1 MCEDVD
7 SWIKDEEEF
16 IKECYKQSDFK
27 YFQENAEMLISH
39 GIDHYKKM
47 SESDMEHN
55 DHTYHSYLNIAVGC
69 ELLLKSIYLKNGYAI
84 NQTKN
89 KEIIKFNDDVKDV
102 LVKGRTHSFNTLIN
116 SAKTKVF
123 SDLGISEGEAGKIKN
138 VFRLINLK
146 RNNLVHAG
154 KKHFDHYK
162 YAECI
167 GKMILLLY
175 NNAFSEEERNET
187 FCSDVDSFIHLH
199 FG

>member
-1 MCEDVD
+1 MCENVD

-16 IKECYKQSDFK
+16 TKECYKQSDFK

-39 GIDHYKKM
+39 GIDHYKKI
-47 SESDMEHN
+47 SESGMAHN
-55 DHTYHSYLNIAVGC
+55 DHIYHSYLNIAVGC

-84 NQTKN
+84 NQTNN
-89 KEIIKFNDDVKDV
+89 KGITKFNDDVKDV
-102 LVKGRTHSFNTLIN
+102 IVKINTHSFNTLIN
-116 SAKTKVF
+116 SAETTVF
-123 SDLGISEGEAGKIKN
+123 SDIGISEGEARKIKN

-187 FCSDVDSFIHLH
+187 FCSDVDSFIHVH

>member
-7 SWIKDEEEF
+7 SWINDEEEF

-27 YFQENAEMLISH
+27 YFKENAEILISH

-55 DHTYHSYLNIAVGC
+55 DHIYQAYLNIAVGC

-89 KEIIKFNDDVKDV
+89 KEIIKFNDDVKGV
-102 LVKGRTHSFNTLIN
+102 LVKVRTHSFNTLIN

>member
-7 SWIKDEEEF
+7 SWINDEEEF
-16 IKECYKQSDFK
+16 VKECYKQSDSK
-27 YFQENAEMLISH
+27 YFKENAEILISH

-55 DHTYHSYLNIAVGC
+55 DHIYQAYLNIAVGC

-89 KEIIKFNDDVKDV
+89 KEIIKFNDGVKDV

>member
-7 SWIKDEEEF
+7 TWIKDEEEF

-27 YFQENAEMLISH
+27 YFKENAEILISH

-55 DHTYHSYLNIAVGC
+55 DHIYHSYLNIAVGC

-89 KEIIKFNDDVKDV
+89 KGIIKFNDDVTDV

-116 SAKTKVF
+116 SDNTEVF
-123 SDLGISEGEAGKIKN
+123 SDIGISEGEARKIKN

-154 KKHFDHYK
+154 KKHFEHYK

-167 GKMILLLY
+167 GEMILLLY

-187 FCSDVDSFIHLH
+187 FCSDVDSFIHVH

>member
-7 SWIKDEEEF
+7 SWIKDEKEF
-16 IKECYKQSDFK
+16 IKECYKQSDFR
-27 YFQENAEMLISH
+27 YFKENAEILISH
-39 GIDHYKKM
+39 GIDHYKKI
-47 SESDMEHN
+47 SESDVGHN
-55 DHTYHSYLNIAVGC
+55 DHIYHSYLNIAVGC

-84 NQTKN
+84 NQTNN
-89 KEIIKFNDDVKDV
+89 KGIIKFNDAVKDV
-102 LVKGRTHSFNTLIN
+102 LVKDKTHSFNTLIN
-116 SAKTKVF
+116 SDKTEVF
-123 SDLGISEGEAGKIKN
+123 RDLGVSKGETRKIKN

-162 YAECI
+162 YAECM
-167 GKMILLLY
+167 GKTILSLY

-187 FCSDVDSFIHLH
+187 FCSDIDSFIRLH

>member
-1 MCEDVD
+1 
-7 SWIKDEEEF
+7 
-16 IKECYKQSDFK
+16 
-27 YFQENAEMLISH
+27 MLISH
-39 GIDHYKKM
+39 GIDHYKKI
-47 SESDMEHN
+47 SGPDMAHN
-55 DHTYHSYLNIAVGC
+55 DHIYHSYLNIAVGC

>member
-7 SWIKDEEEF
+7 GWIKYEEEF
-16 IKECYKQSDFK
+16 IEEYYKQTDFK
-27 YFQENAEMLISH
+27 YFKENAEILISH

-47 SESDMEHN
+47 SESDMAHNEHI
-55 DHTYHSYLNIAVGC
+55 YHSYLNIAVGC

-102 LVKGRTHSFNTLIN
+102 LVKGRAHSFNTLIN
-116 SAKTKVF
+116 GAETTVF

-138 VFRLINLK
+138 VFQLIKLK

-162 YAECI
+162 YAECM

>member
-7 SWIKDEEEF
+7 DLVKDEEEF

-27 YFQENAEMLISH
+27 YFQENAEILISH
-39 GIDHYKKM
+39 GINHYKKI
-47 SESDMEHN
+47 SESDMAHN
-55 DHTYHSYLNIAVGC
+55 DHIYQAYLNIAVGC

-89 KEIIKFNDDVKDV
+89 KGIIKFNDDVKDV
-102 LVKGRTHSFNTLIN
+102 LVKDRTYSFKTLIDGD
-116 SAKTKVF
+116 KTEVF
-123 SDLGISEGEAGKIKN
+123 GDLGISEGEARKIKN
-138 VFRLINLK
+138 VFGLINLK

-167 GKMILLLY
+167 GKTILLLY